1 MGLFRT
7 SQGLGIPQ
15 ICLVVGETGVKWTY
29 FEGPDPRNDP
39 IWGLKP
45 RIWTSG
51 DPKMDHF
58 ETTFGPLLVRP
69 GSRPRD
75 PNNGEMRDFGLF
87 RPPEMGSSWDPGC
100 SKMGRALGVG
110 VRSST
115 TIYLR
120 ARA

>member
-58 ETTFGPLLVRP
+58 ETTFGPLLARSIHFQGVESGPLRRENEGFGVFGVVHFSETP
-69 GSRPRD
+69 SSGNGSKKGP
-75 PNNGEMRDFGLF
+75 
-87 RPPEMGSSWDPGC
+87 DPG
-100 SKMGRALGVG
+100 
-110 VRSST
+110 
-115 TIYLR
+115 LR
-120 ARA
+120 RY